1 MKKVR
6 WTVKTEL
13 IFMVLIPAIL
23 VAAGTCLCGY
33 LRLQEGILTQIEHS
47 LQIAATSMQDVY
59 KEIEGDWKIE
69 DDVLYK
75 GKVEISGNYD
85 VLTASMEELN
95 ATINMMSEAANS
107 LRMMADDLTWNIGFF
122 K

>member
-59 KEIEGDWKIE
+59 KEIEGDWKLE

-75 GKVEISGNYD
+75 GEVQISGNYD
-85 VLTASMEELN
+85 VLDEMKEKNNVDITLFYGNKREP
-95 ATINMMSEAANS
+95 
-107 LRMMADDLTWNIGFF
+107 DNIRCSTESQ
-122 K
+122 